1 MSSFNVE
8 EANHKAEGTQQHQQ
22 QPPSSPSSRNVVLVF
37 NSNFPPGNDDAEYTA
52 GVDGMVLSLPFTQ
65 DASKKYVAENDEF
78 IHG

>member
-1 MSSFNVE
+1 MSSL
-8 EANHKAEGTQQHQQ
+8 
-22 QPPSSPSSRNVVLVF
+22 SSIPT
-37 NSNFPPGNDDAEYTA
+37 FPPADDDAEYTA